1 MRKRHNPLKHAEGER
16 EMAILR
22 DNWIVIAIAVAAVI
36 VALALLWGIWWLWWR
51 LPQRQVARL
60 AL

>member
-1 MRKRHNPLKHAEGER
+1 
-16 EMAILR
+16 MAILR